1 MKEKIH
7 NTSLIFNERQT
18 HNTSLIFNERQTHNT
33 SPIFNERQTHGNFE
47 SILIQFE
54 DISSHL
60 ELNGVIW
67 RANNDAKKKNI

>member
-18 HNTSLIFNERQTHNT
+18 HNTSLIFNERQTH
-33 SPIFNERQTHGNFE
+33 GNFE

-54 DISSHL
+54 DSSSHL

-67 RANNDAKKKNI
+67 SNTRSLPKVFN

>member
-7 NTSLIFNERQT
+7 NTSL
-18 HNTSLIFNERQTHNT
+18 
-33 SPIFNERQTHGNFE
+33 IFNERQTHGNFE

-67 RANNDAKKKNI
+67 RANNDAKKRIFRYIVTRLNIEII